1 MGVGLDT
8 GLILDEMAD
17 VLAPLIDKADAA
29 ALVGDADA
37 LADALEA
44 LAERLMTVR
53 PFVPDRDI
61 PANWK
66 TILRGWVSGAP
77 VTEIGTDHMRFVEDA
92 FAYRMVWALEAVR
105 TRRQVM
111 GWESDT
117 IAGGGA
123 AALETGVA
131 DYRMSMLIRAGLP
144 SRRAAIAAIE
154 NDPADFLTG
163 AEMRAWLESDIIIGH
178 TQAGN
183 WPTTDTADLWKRF
196 REDSLRVAVARWRI
210 HREDRPASG
219 EPGDAEYRGVCRV
232 EQQHDGSIAVLTP
245 DYKTVCSIDGDIRAA
260 EASLTHALVS
270 ADLSVA
276 SLTRLG
282 PGQQV

>member
-17 VLAPLIDKADAA
+17 VLAPLIDMADTA
-29 ALVGDADA
+29 ALAGDADTLADA
-37 LADALEA
+37 LAA

-53 PFVPDRDI
+53 PFVPDREI
-61 PANWK
+61 PPNWK
-66 TILRGWVSGAP
+66 AILRGWVSGAP
-77 VTEIGTDHMRFVEDA
+77 VTTIGIEHMRFVEDA

-154 NDPADFLTG
+154 NDPADFLSG
-163 AEMRAWLESDIIIGH
+163 PEMRAWLESDAIVQR

-183 WPTTDTADLWKRF
+183 WPTPDTADLWKRF
-196 REDSLRVAVARWRI
+196 REDSLRVAVARWRS

-219 EPGDAEYRGVCRV
+219 EPRDTEYRGICRV
-232 EQQHDGSIAVLTP
+232 EQQHDGSITLLTP
-245 DYKTVCSIDGDIRAA
+245 DYKTVCSIDGDIHAA
-260 EASLTHALVS
+260 EASLAHALVS

-282 PGQQV
+282 PGQQL